1 MNFLQH
7 SAFCGIIDGTAMK
20 RRPAMPNR
28 TKEMLAESLMKLL
41 ARRTLDK
48 ITIQDIVDDCGYN
61 RQTFYYHFH
70 DIYDLIDWIFA
81 AQTQELI
88 EKCRACGSLDVGVEA
103 VIAYMRENRR
113 LILNILRSVNGEKLL
128 DNLYRSAQSIAL
140 SALENHPGVQELS
153 AEYRELVAEAFK
165 YALAGL
171 LIDWMRAGI
180 PEDRV
185 NKVRTM
191 KAVYIGALEYALDTV
206 RGLQALNLDIEE
218 DL

>member
-1 MNFLQH
+1 
-7 SAFCGIIDGTAMK
+7 
-20 RRPAMPNR
+20 MPNR

-103 VIAYMRENRR
+103 VIAYMQENRR
-113 LILNILRSVNGEKLL
+113 LILNVLRSVNGEKLL
-128 DNLYRSAQSIAL
+128 DNLYGSAQSIVL

-153 AEYRELVAEAFK
+153 MNYRELVAEGFK
-165 YALAGL
+165 YALVGL

-206 RGLQALNLDIEE
+206 RGLQALNLDIKE

>member
-1 MNFLQH
+1 
-7 SAFCGIIDGTAMK
+7 
-20 RRPAMPNR
+20 MPNR

-88 EKCRACGSLDVGVEA
+88 EKCRACGSLDAGVEDI
-103 VIAYMRENRR
+103 IAYMQANRR

-128 DNLYRSAQSIAL
+128 DNLYRSAQSIVL

-153 AEYRELVAEAFK
+153 AEYRELVGEAFK

-180 PEDRV
+180 PEERV
-185 NKVRTM
+185 RKIRTM

>member
-1 MNFLQH
+1 
-7 SAFCGIIDGTAMK
+7 
-20 RRPAMPNR
+20 MPNR
-28 TKEMLAESLMKLL
+28 AKEMLAESLMKLL

-103 VIAYMRENRR
+103 VIAYMRGNRR

-128 DNLYRSAQSIAL
+128 DNLYRSAQSIVL

>member
-1 MNFLQH
+1 M
-7 SAFCGIIDGTAMK
+7 
-20 RRPAMPNR
+20 
-28 TKEMLAESLMKLL
+28 
-41 ARRTLDK
+41 
-48 ITIQDIVDDCGYN
+48 
-61 RQTFYYHFH
+61 
-70 DIYDLIDWIFA
+70 
-81 AQTQELI
+81 
-88 EKCRACGSLDVGVEA
+88 EA

-128 DNLYRSAQSIAL
+128 DNLYRSAQSIVL

-153 AEYRELVAEAFK
+153 TEYRELVAEAFK

-180 PEDRV
+180 PEDLA

>member
-1 MNFLQH
+1 
-7 SAFCGIIDGTAMK
+7 
-20 RRPAMPNR
+20 MPNR

-103 VIAYMRENRR
+103 VIAYMRGNRR
-113 LILNILRSVNGEKLL
+113 LTLNILRSVNGEKLL
-128 DNLYRSAQSIAL
+128 DNLYRSAQSIVL

-153 AEYRELVAEAFK
+153 AEYRELVAEGFK

-185 NKVRTM
+185 SKVRTM

>member
-1 MNFLQH
+1 
-7 SAFCGIIDGTAMK
+7 
-20 RRPAMPNR
+20 MPNR

-103 VIAYMRENRR
+103 VIAYIRENRR

-128 DNLYRSAQSIAL
+128 DNLYRSAQSIVL

-153 AEYRELVAEAFK
+153 TEYRELVAEAFK

-180 PEDRV
+180 PEDLV

>member
-1 MNFLQH
+1 
-7 SAFCGIIDGTAMK
+7 
-20 RRPAMPNR
+20 MPNR

-103 VIAYMRENRR
+103 VIAYMRGNRR

-128 DNLYRSAQSIAL
+128 DNLYRSAQSIVL

-185 NKVRTM
+185 HKICTM

-206 RGLQALNLDIEE
+206 RGLQALNLDIER

>member
-1 MNFLQH
+1 
-7 SAFCGIIDGTAMK
+7 
-20 RRPAMPNR
+20 MPNR

-103 VIAYMRENRR
+103 VIAYMRGNRR

-128 DNLYRSAQSIAL
+128 DNLYRSAQSIVL

-153 AEYRELVAEAFK
+153 SEYRELVAEGFK

>member
-1 MNFLQH
+1 
-7 SAFCGIIDGTAMK
+7 
-20 RRPAMPNR
+20 MPNR

-61 RQTFYYHFH
+61 RQTVYYHFH

-128 DNLYRSAQSIAL
+128 DNLYRSAQSIVL

>member
-1 MNFLQH
+1 
-7 SAFCGIIDGTAMK
+7 
-20 RRPAMPNR
+20 MPNR

-128 DNLYRSAQSIAL
+128 DNLYRSAQSIVL

-153 AEYRELVAEAFK
+153 TEYRELVAEAFK

-180 PEDRV
+180 PEDLV

-206 RGLQALNLDIEE
+206 RGLQALNLDIKE

>member
-1 MNFLQH
+1 
-7 SAFCGIIDGTAMK
+7 
-20 RRPAMPNR
+20 MPNR
-28 TKEMLAESLMKLL
+28 TKEMLAESLMKLI

-103 VIAYMRENRR
+103 VIAYMRGNRR

-128 DNLYRSAQSIAL
+128 DNLYRSAQSIVL

-185 NKVRTM
+185 HKIRTM

-206 RGLQALNLDIEE
+206 RGLQALNLDIER

>member
-1 MNFLQH
+1 MARNKYPEVTVERILDVSQRLFLEKGYEH
-7 SAFCGIIDGTAMK
+7 T
-20 RRPAMPNR
+20 
-28 TKEMLAESLMKLL
+28 
-41 ARRTLDK
+41 
-48 ITIQDIVDDCGYN
+48 TIQDIVDDCGYN

-103 VIAYMRENRR
+103 VIAYMRGNRR

-128 DNLYRSAQSIAL
+128 DNLYRSAQSIVL

-185 NKVRTM
+185 HKIRTM
-191 KAVYIGALEYALDTV
+191 KAIYIGALEYALDTV
-206 RGLQALNLDIEE
+206 RGLQALNLDIER

>member
-1 MNFLQH
+1 
-7 SAFCGIIDGTAMK
+7 
-20 RRPAMPNR
+20 MPNR

-103 VIAYMRENRR
+103 VIAYMRGNRR

-128 DNLYRSAQSIAL
+128 DNLYRSAQSIVL

-153 AEYRELVAEAFK
+153 TEYRELVAEAFK

-180 PEDRV
+180 PEDCV

-206 RGLQALNLDIEE
+206 RGLQALNLDTEE
-218 DL
+218 EL

>member
-1 MNFLQH
+1 
-7 SAFCGIIDGTAMK
+7 
-20 RRPAMPNR
+20 MPNR

-113 LILNILRSVNGEKLL
+113 LILNVLRSVNGEKLL
-128 DNLYRSAQSIAL
+128 DNLYGSAQSIVL

-153 AEYRELVAEAFK
+153 MDYRELVAEAFK

-180 PEDRV
+180 PEDLV

>member
-1 MNFLQH
+1 
-7 SAFCGIIDGTAMK
+7 
-20 RRPAMPNR
+20 MPNR

-128 DNLYRSAQSIAL
+128 DNLYRSAQSIVL

-206 RGLQALNLDIEE
+206 RGLQALNLDIER

>member
-1 MNFLQH
+1 
-7 SAFCGIIDGTAMK
+7 
-20 RRPAMPNR
+20 MPNR

-70 DIYDLIDWIFA
+70 DIYDLIDWIFT

-128 DNLYRSAQSIAL
+128 DNLYRSAQSIVL

-153 AEYRELVAEAFK
+153 MDYRELVAEGFK

>member
-1 MNFLQH
+1 MNKINNAIGCEVSECMFN
-7 SAFCGIIDGTAMK
+7 CDGK
-20 RRPAMPNR
+20 NC
-28 TKEMLAESLMKLL
+28 
-41 ARRTLDK
+41 TLDK

-128 DNLYRSAQSIAL
+128 DNLYRSAQSIVL

-153 AEYRELVAEAFK
+153 TEYRGLVAEAFK

-180 PEDRV
+180 PEDLV

>member
-1 MNFLQH
+1 
-7 SAFCGIIDGTAMK
+7 
-20 RRPAMPNR
+20 MPNR

-128 DNLYRSAQSIAL
+128 DNLYRSAQSIVL

-153 AEYRELVAEAFK
+153 TEYRELVAEAFK

-180 PEDRV
+180 PEDLV
-185 NKVRTM
+185 NKVRTI

>member
-1 MNFLQH
+1 
-7 SAFCGIIDGTAMK
+7 
-20 RRPAMPNR
+20 MPNR

-128 DNLYRSAQSIAL
+128 DNLYRSAQSIVL

-206 RGLQALNLDIEE
+206 RGLQALNMDIEE

>member
-1 MNFLQH
+1 
-7 SAFCGIIDGTAMK
+7 
-20 RRPAMPNR
+20 MPNR

-103 VIAYMRENRR
+103 VIAYMRGNRR

-128 DNLYRSAQSIAL
+128 DNLYRSAQSIVL

-206 RGLQALNLDIEE
+206 RGLQALNLDIER

>member
-1 MNFLQH
+1 
-7 SAFCGIIDGTAMK
+7 
-20 RRPAMPNR
+20 MPNR

-128 DNLYRSAQSIAL
+128 DNLYRSAQSIVL

-206 RGLQALNLDIEE
+206 CGLQALNLDIEE

>member
-1 MNFLQH
+1 
-7 SAFCGIIDGTAMK
+7 
-20 RRPAMPNR
+20 MPNR

-128 DNLYRSAQSIAL
+128 DNLYGSAQSIVL

-153 AEYRELVAEAFK
+153 MDYRELVAEGFK

-180 PEDRV
+180 PEDLV

>member
-1 MNFLQH
+1 
-7 SAFCGIIDGTAMK
+7 
-20 RRPAMPNR
+20 MPNR

-61 RQTFYYHFH
+61 RQTFYYHSH

-128 DNLYRSAQSIAL
+128 DNLYRSAQSIVL

>member
-1 MNFLQH
+1 
-7 SAFCGIIDGTAMK
+7 
-20 RRPAMPNR
+20 MPNR

-103 VIAYMRENRR
+103 VIAYMRGNRR

-128 DNLYRSAQSIAL
+128 DNLYRSAQSIVL

-185 NKVRTM
+185 HKIRTM

>member
-1 MNFLQH
+1 
-7 SAFCGIIDGTAMK
+7 
-20 RRPAMPNR
+20 MPNR

-103 VIAYMRENRR
+103 VIAYMRGNRR

-185 NKVRTM
+185 HKIRTM

-206 RGLQALNLDIEE
+206 RGLQALNLDIER

>member
-1 MNFLQH
+1 M
-7 SAFCGIIDGTAMK
+7 
-20 RRPAMPNR
+20 
-28 TKEMLAESLMKLL
+28 
-41 ARRTLDK
+41 
-48 ITIQDIVDDCGYN
+48 DDCGYN

-128 DNLYRSAQSIAL
+128 DNLYRSAQSIVL

>member
-1 MNFLQH
+1 
-7 SAFCGIIDGTAMK
+7 
-20 RRPAMPNR
+20 MPNR

-128 DNLYRSAQSIAL
+128 DNLYRSAQSIVL

-180 PEDRV
+180 PEDLV

>member
-1 MNFLQH
+1 
-7 SAFCGIIDGTAMK
+7 
-20 RRPAMPNR
+20 MPNR

-128 DNLYRSAQSIAL
+128 DNLYRSAQSIVL

-153 AEYRELVAEAFK
+153 AEYRELVAEGFK

>member
-1 MNFLQH
+1 
-7 SAFCGIIDGTAMK
+7 
-20 RRPAMPNR
+20 MPNR

-48 ITIQDIVDDCGYN
+48 ITIQDLVDDCGYN

-128 DNLYRSAQSIAL
+128 DNLYRSAQSIVL
-140 SALENHPGVQELS
+140 SALANHPGVQELS
-153 AEYRELVAEAFK
+153 TEYRELVAEAFK

-180 PEDRV
+180 PEDLV

>member
-1 MNFLQH
+1 
-7 SAFCGIIDGTAMK
+7 
-20 RRPAMPNR
+20 MPNR

-103 VIAYMRENRR
+103 VIAYMQENRR
-113 LILNILRSVNGEKLL
+113 LILNVLRSVNGEKLL
-128 DNLYRSAQSIAL
+128 DNLYGSAQSIVL
-140 SALENHPGVQELS
+140 SVLENHPGVQELS

>member
-1 MNFLQH
+1 
-7 SAFCGIIDGTAMK
+7 
-20 RRPAMPNR
+20 MPNR

-128 DNLYRSAQSIAL
+128 DNLYRSAQSIVL

-153 AEYRELVAEAFK
+153 TEYRELVAEAFK

-191 KAVYIGALEYALDTV
+191 KAVYIGALEYVLDTV

>member
-1 MNFLQH
+1 
-7 SAFCGIIDGTAMK
+7 
-20 RRPAMPNR
+20 MPNR

-128 DNLYRSAQSIAL
+128 DNLYRSAQSIVL

-153 AEYRELVAEAFK
+153 TEYRELVAEAFK

-180 PEDRV
+180 PEDLV
-185 NKVRTM
+185 NKVRTI

-206 RGLQALNLDIEE
+206 RSLQALNLDIEE

>member
-1 MNFLQH
+1 
-7 SAFCGIIDGTAMK
+7 
-20 RRPAMPNR
+20 MPNR

-128 DNLYRSAQSIAL
+128 DNLYRSAQSIVL

-185 NKVRTM
+185 HKIRTM
-191 KAVYIGALEYALDTV
+191 KAGYIGALEYALDTV
-206 RGLQALNLDIEE
+206 RGLQALNLDIER

>member
-1 MNFLQH
+1 
-7 SAFCGIIDGTAMK
+7 
-20 RRPAMPNR
+20 MPNR

-48 ITIQDIVDDCGYN
+48 ITIQDIVDDCGYS

-113 LILNILRSVNGEKLL
+113 LILNVLRSVNGEKLL
-128 DNLYRSAQSIAL
+128 DNLYGSAQSIVL

-153 AEYRELVAEAFK
+153 AEYRELVAEGFK

-180 PEDRV
+180 PEDLV

>member
-1 MNFLQH
+1 
-7 SAFCGIIDGTAMK
+7 
-20 RRPAMPNR
+20 MPNR

-113 LILNILRSVNGEKLL
+113 LILNVLRSVNGEKLL
-128 DNLYRSAQSIAL
+128 DNLYGSAQSIVL

-153 AEYRELVAEAFK
+153 MDYRELVAEGFK

-206 RGLQALNLDIEE
+206 RGLQALNLDIKE

>member
-1 MNFLQH
+1 
-7 SAFCGIIDGTAMK
+7 
-20 RRPAMPNR
+20 MPNR

-103 VIAYMRENRR
+103 VIAYMRGNRR

-128 DNLYRSAQSIAL
+128 DNLYRSAQSIVL

-185 NKVRTM
+185 HKIRTM
-191 KAVYIGALEYALDTV
+191 KAVYIGTLEYALDTV
-206 RGLQALNLDIEE
+206 RGLQALNLDIER

>member
-1 MNFLQH
+1 
-7 SAFCGIIDGTAMK
+7 
-20 RRPAMPNR
+20 MPNR

-128 DNLYRSAQSIAL
+128 DNLYRSAQSIVL

-153 AEYRELVAEAFK
+153 MDYRELVAEGFK

-171 LIDWMRAGI
+171 LIDWMCAGI

-206 RGLQALNLDIEE
+206 RGLQALNFDIEE

>member
-1 MNFLQH
+1 
-7 SAFCGIIDGTAMK
+7 
-20 RRPAMPNR
+20 MPNR

-103 VIAYMRENRR
+103 VIAYMRGNRR

-128 DNLYRSAQSIAL
+128 DNLYRSAQSIVL

-153 AEYRELVAEAFK
+153 TEYRELVAEGFK

-185 NKVRTM
+185 HKIRTM